1 MKRFLSAASSRTNT
15 NTTTA
20 TQSSNT
26 SSCRFPI
33 PSISFSGAGFLGVY
47 HAGVYACLQK
57 HNHVLQPLERL
68 SPDSAKAAPIITGVS
83 AGAIISAAISAGVT
97 PDAAMNVV
105 LQVAERTRSKGG
117 LLDVLRPGFSLI
129 DQLDDLLVLEM
140 QKALGGSGDQ
150 DSPNDYDNELLLN
163 RIQNG
168 KLLHIGLTDRKK
180 FDVSNTKADLN
191 AYVYADTYRD
201 MKDICSAAILSSY
214 IPLGTGPAIWDWSDE
229 NIAVKMAWKTVKDM
243 EKEGFLKHGI
253 SRTNVLEGASQTQSI
268 KKETEADSDSSDD
281 KDGVDDVLRYL
292 DGGLANLCPEIDSRT
307 LIVAPING
315 IYSHPFIAPLAPNI
329 DEDSILEQWKV
340 VKHIEISDR
349 VKIGLN
355 TQNVVALY
363 QMARS
368 SSPEVLETKF
378 RDGYDDAK
386 RYLSDHD
393 MLTVYSA

>member
-1 MKRFLSAASSRTNT
+1 MKRFLSAASRTK
-15 NTTTA
+15 TA
-20 TQSSNT
+20 SQSNNIPR
-26 SSCRFPI
+26 RFPI

-47 HAGVYACLQK
+47 HAGVYACLLK

-68 SPDSAKAAPIITGVS
+68 SPDSAKAAPILTGVS
-83 AGAIISAAISAGVT
+83 AGAIIAAAISAGVT

-105 LQVAERTRSKGG
+105 LQVAERTRTQGG
-117 LLDVLRPGFSLI
+117 LLDVLRPGFSLL

-150 DSPNDYDNELLLN
+150 ASPYDYDNELLMN

-180 FDVSNTKADLN
+180 FDISNTRADLK

-201 MKDICSAAILSSY
+201 IKDICSASILSSY
-214 IPLGTGPAIWDWSDE
+214 IPLGTGPAIWDWSAE
-229 NIAVKMAWKTVKDM
+229 NIAVKVAWETVKDM
-243 EKEGFLKHGI
+243 EQEGFLKHGI
-253 SRTNVLEGASQTQSI
+253 SRTNVLEGVSQKHSI
-268 KKETEADSDSSDD
+268 KQETESESDSDSSDD
-281 KDGVDDVLRYL
+281 KDGVEDTLRYL

-315 IYSHPFIAPLAPNI
+315 IYSHPYIAPLAPNI
-329 DEDSILEQWKV
+329 EEDSILERWKV

-355 TQNVVALY
+355 TQNVVAIY

-368 SSPEVLETKF
+368 SSPQVLEQKF

-393 MLTVYSA
+393 LLTVYSA